1 MFGNNRLLL
10 QGLTRVITIEP
21 SLSCHSDGA
30 FHYCHSDGALR
41 LCHPEERSD
50 EGSSSGQAAR
60 PKNLNVAQGKLP
72 EEESLEIL
80 RCAQNDIWLLNTLGY
95 GGAR

>member
-1 MFGNNRLLL
+1 MKLFNNHPSSR
-10 QGLTRVITIEP
+10 GLP
-21 SLSCHSDGA
+21 SCHSERA
-30 FHYCHSDGALR
+30 FHYCHSEGALR

-72 EEESLEIL
+72 EEESLAIL
-80 RCAQNDIWLLNTLGY
+80 RFAQNDIWLLLNTLGEVKEV
-95 GGAR
+95 

>member
-10 QGLTRVITIEP
+10 RGLTRVITIEP
-21 SLSCHSDGA
+21 SLSCHSEGAPFCHSEGA
-30 FHYCHSDGALR
+30 FHYCHSEGA
-41 LCHPEERSD
+41 
-50 EGSSSGQAAR
+50 QR

-80 RCAQNDIWLLNTLGY
+80 RFAQNDISVLLDTLGE
-95 GGAR
+95 GGTQ